1 MKVDKELLEQQ
12 INTLSYLLDTELV
25 GYEIEAL
32 EGVLNML
39 GDLVESEENT
49 VTIEFVQL

>member
-12 INTLSYLLDTELV
+12 INTLSYLLNTELM

-39 GDLVESEENT
+39 GDLVDSEENIVT
-49 VTIEFVQL
+49 VEFI

>member
-1 MKVDKELLEQQ
+1 M
-12 INTLSYLLDTELV
+12 

-39 GDLVESEENT
+39 GDLVDSEENI
-49 VTIEFVQL
+49 VTIEFV

>member
-1 MKVDKELLEQQ
+1 MKIDRELLKQQ
-12 INTLSYLLDTELV
+12 INTLSYLLNTELM

-39 GDLVESEENT
+39 GDIVDSEESLI
-49 VTIEFVQL
+49 TIELV